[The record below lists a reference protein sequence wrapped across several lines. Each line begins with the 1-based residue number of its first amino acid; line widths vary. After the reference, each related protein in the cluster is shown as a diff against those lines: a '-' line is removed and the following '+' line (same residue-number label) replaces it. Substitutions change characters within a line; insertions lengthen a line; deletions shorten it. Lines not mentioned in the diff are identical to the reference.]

1 MISMK
6 QNLQPWVNASDVMI
20 AVNEIAALMETDRG
34 IPKGKLEH
42 YGILAVISDLE
53 YKHLFLKM
61 IEERCPPAYP
71 QFVRYLHKLA
81 ENGKKYSREYRTDMH
96 HMTSNLGRLYG
107 MYGDGIFTRMKR
119 GRRDPAAQH
128 GADDAVPNCA

>member
-1 MISMK
+1 MK

-81 ENGKKYSREYRTDMH
+81 ENGKKYSREYRTEMH

-107 MYGDGIFTRMKR
+107 MYGDEIFARARR
-119 GRRDPAAQH
+119 GRRGTSPDEP
-128 GADDAVPNCA
+128 DDAVVNFA